1 MAEQIQVS
9 GTKVMVIGLEYPQDA
24 EYPNIRFNSELM
36 GGRLYAA
43 SVIDLF
49 EYLQEEKKPA
59 EQPGLEW
66 AIQRCNALMNYGF
79 TQIRISAFKQDLEV
93 ALEAFKSSVNDND
106 NDNATVT
113 LPKQDLIT
121 KWKSTS
127 ADDLKSS
134 LNCQVNNNPA
144 GAAEDCLYALLHGDV
159 KAKTHR
165 KHIAAAL
172 RAASKQLEE
181 VPHV

>member
-49 EYLQEEKKPA
+49 EYLQEEKEPEISDLQA
-59 EQPGLEW
+59 ERFKKDYSTDGWPIIDTKNHRHIGTDEV
-66 AIQRCNALMNYGF
+66 IQLLNQTRTGDHFN
-79 TQIRISAFKQDLEV
+79 
-93 ALEAFKSSVNDND
+93 SV
-106 NDNATVT
+106 
-113 LPKQDLIT
+113 T

-134 LNCQVNNNPA
+134 LNCQVNNDPA
-144 GAAEDCLYALLHGDV
+144 GTAEDCLYALLHGDV

-172 RAASKQLEE
+172 RAASKHLEE

>member
-1 MAEQIQVS
+1 MAEQIQIS

-49 EYLQEEKKPA
+49 EYLQEEKKP
-59 EQPGLEW
+59 E
-66 AIQRCNALMNYGF
+66 
-79 TQIRISAFKQDLEV
+79 ISALPTERFKKDYSTDGWPILDTKNQKHLGTDEV
-93 ALEAFKSSVNDND
+93 IQLLNQSHAGHHFNSVTN
-106 NDNATVT
+106 
-113 LPKQDLIT
+113 
-121 KWKSTS
+121 WKSTS

-134 LNCQVNNNPA
+134 LNCQVNNDPYGTA
-144 GAAEDCLYALLHGDV
+144 WACIYALEHGDV

-172 RAASKQLEE
+172 RAASKKLEE
-181 VPHV
+181 VPHD

>member
-1 MAEQIQVS
+1 MAERIQVS
-9 GTKVMVIGLEYPQDA
+9 GTKVMVIGLEYPQEA

-66 AIQRCNALMNYGF
+66 AIQRCNALMNHGF

-93 ALEAFKSSVNDND
+93 ALEAFQSNDSD
-106 NDNATVT
+106 SDSAQADRV
-113 LPKQDLIT
+113 T

-134 LNCQVNNNPA
+134 LNCQVNNDPA
-144 GAAEDCLYALLHGDV
+144 GTAEDCLYALLHGDV